1 MKKVVSLLLALLL
14 VLSLAACG
22 EQKTPDNS
30 DPGTENTL
38 NYPTSPITLY
48 CPWAAGGS
56 SDLMCRQISSL
67 LGKYADNA
75 IINVVNREGG
85 NGAVCLGEIAQASG
99 NDDGYTMSFASDA
112 TLSINPYI
120 NELLYSADDY
130 TIVGAVA
137 AEYIGLFTRADS
149 QYNTLQDIVDH
160 YAASGEVLK
169 HGQSGAYSRNH
180 LTSMVMF
187 QNMGV
192 KEEVVAYGGASEA
205 IAALLGGDIDFI
217 LVAPG
222 QALPYLESGD
232 MKGIAML
239 SEVRAAAFPD
249 IPTVEEQGFGKVSAV
264 ANRIVVVPASTDA
277 EIVAYLR
284 DAFAK
289 LVTDPDWTGFLETNG
304 IMECEWTAEDLQKHL
319 PEETLALWDVMESLD
334 LLVPGAEKPAA

>member
-1 MKKVVSLLLALLL
+1 MKKVVSLLLSLLL
-14 VLSLAACG
+14 VFVFTACG
-22 EQKTPDNS
+22 ENTTPSGDDAS
-30 DPGTENTL
+30 AGTTSG
-38 NYPTSPITLY
+38 YPSAPITLY

-75 IINVVNREGG
+75 IVNVVNREGG

-112 TLSINPYI
+112 TLSINPYV

-149 QYNTLQDIVDH
+149 QYNSLQDIVDD
-160 YAASGEVLK
+160 YAASGKILK

-192 KEEVVAYGGASEA
+192 KEEIVAYGGASEA

-222 QALPYLESGD
+222 QALPYIESGD

-249 IPTVEEQGFGKVSAV
+249 IATVEEQGFGKVSAV
-264 ANRIVVVPASTDA
+264 ANRIVVVPSSTDA
-277 EIVAYLR
+277 EIVSYLR

-289 LVTDPDWTGFLETNG
+289 LAVDSDWTSFLETNG
-304 IMECEWTAEDLQKHL
+304 IMECEWTAEDLQNHL
-319 PEETLALWDVMESLD
+319 AEETLALWDVMESLD
-334 LLVPGAEKPAA
+334 LLVAGAEKPVA